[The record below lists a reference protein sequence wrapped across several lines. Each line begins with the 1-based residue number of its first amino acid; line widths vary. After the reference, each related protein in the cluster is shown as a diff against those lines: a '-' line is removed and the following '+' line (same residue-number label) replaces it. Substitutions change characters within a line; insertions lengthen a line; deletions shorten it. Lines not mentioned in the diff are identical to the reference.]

1 MFIVVFGF
9 WDVFK
14 EYTSGDRKLIKKV
27 GERVRFLR
35 EKAEKSQFQ
44 LSIIAEVPK
53 NQIGRVERGEINT
66 SLVTLGRIADALGVG
81 IKELFNDSIEETE

>member
-1 MFIVVFGF
+1 M
-9 WDVFK
+9 FK

-35 EKAEKSQFQ
+35 EKAELSQFQ
-44 LSIIAEVPK
+44 LSIKADIPK

-66 SLVTLGRIADALGVG
+66 SLVTLGRIADALDVK
-81 IKELFNDSIEETE
+81 INELFNY

>member
-1 MFIVVFGF
+1 M
-9 WDVFK
+9 FK
-14 EYTSGDRKLIKKV
+14 EYTTADRKLIKKV

-44 LSIIAEVPK
+44 LSIIAEIPK

-66 SLVTLGRIADALGVG
+66 SLVTLGRIADALEVKL
-81 IKELFNDSIEETE
+81 IELFE